1 MKHAVHTAMEIRQLD
16 SDMNNLP
23 LGDGPLRGVVIIDIT
38 RVVAGP
44 YCTMMLA
51 DLGATVI
58 KVENPSEPDYV
69 RTFPPFVDGEKGKA
83 SAFFAQYNRHKLGV
97 SIDLKT
103 DAGKSLLR
111 DLASKADLLVENFRP
126 GTMDRMGLGHEEML
140 RVNPRLVYVSISG
153 FGQSGPNSR
162 RPAYDNSAQAT
173 GGLWSLNGEKGGS
186 PLRVGTIIGDLSA
199 SFYAA
204 IAALAALIHA
214 KKTGQG
220 QLVDVAQQDSVMTLT
235 EHAIVN
241 YTVAGKIGEPL
252 GNDHPFVRPY
262 GQYACK
268 DGFVFFGAYTDK
280 FWREACK
287 IFGEPELIDDAEI
300 DTMEKRF
307 DDATYARRVE
317 PIVRRWCARHTKAE
331 LEEMAGDVIPM
342 TPIKTIA
349 DVVADPHLK
358 ARDMIVPVSVDGA
371 SVQAFGTPMK
381 LSKTP
386 ACATGAAPA
395 FGEHNEVV
403 LKDWL
408 GLSAADY
415 ARHVAEGV
423 I

>member
-1 MKHAVHTAMEIRQLD
+1 MT
-16 SDMNNLP
+16 SDLNELP
-23 LGDGPLRGVVIIDIT
+23 LGDGPLRGVVVIDIT

-58 KVENPSEPDYV
+58 KVENPSDPDYV
-69 RTFPPFVDGEKGKA
+69 RTFPPFVDGAKGRA

-97 SIDLKT
+97 SLDLKT
-103 DAGKSLLR
+103 VAGKALLR
-111 DLASKADLLVENFRP
+111 ALVARADLIVENFRP
-126 GTMDRMGLGHEEML
+126 GTMERMGLGHEALLE
-140 RVNPRLVYVSISG
+140 VNPRLVYVSISG

-173 GGLWSLNGEKGGS
+173 GGLWSLNGEKGGT

-204 IAALAALIHA
+204 IAALAALMHA
-214 KKTGQG
+214 RSTGQG
-220 QLVDVAQQDSVMTLT
+220 QQVDVAQQDSVMTLT

-241 YTVAGKIGEPL
+241 YTVAGTVGEPL
-252 GNDHPFVRPY
+252 GNEHPFVRPY

-280 FWREACK
+280 FWREACR
-287 IFGEPELIDDAEI
+287 IFGEPQLVNDPEI
-300 DTMEKRF
+300 DSMEKRF
-307 DDATYARRVE
+307 DDAVYARRVE

-331 LEEMAGDVIPM
+331 LEAMAGDVIPM

-349 DVVADPHLK
+349 EVVADPHLR
-358 ARDMIVPVSVDGA
+358 AREMIVPVQVDGTE
-371 SVQAFGTPMK
+371 VQAFGTPMK
-381 LSKTP
+381 LSRTP
-386 ACATGAAPA
+386 ARASGAAPG
-395 FGEHNEVV
+395 FGEHNDVV
-403 LKDWL
+403 LKGWL
-408 GLSAADY
+408 GVSPADY
-415 ARHVAEGV
+415 DRYVVEGV

>member
-1 MKHAVHTAMEIRQLD
+1 MEKRKLATEPND
-16 SDMNNLP
+16 LS
-23 LGDGPLRGVVIIDIT
+23 LGEGPLRGVVVIDIT

-69 RTFPPFVDGEKGKA
+69 RTFPPFVESDQGKA

-97 SIDLKT
+97 SLDLKSE
-103 DAGKSLLR
+103 AGKALLCE
-111 DLASKADLLVENFRP
+111 LVAKADLIVENFRP
-126 GTMDRMGLGHEEML
+126 GTMEKMGLGHEKL
-140 RVNPRLVYVSISG
+140 LQVNPRLVYVSISG

-173 GGLWSLNGEKGGS
+173 GGLWSMNGEKGGT
-186 PLRVGTIIGDLSA
+186 PVRVGTIIGDLSA

-204 IAALAALIHA
+204 IAALAAVIHSRS
-214 KKTGQG
+214 TGQG
-220 QLVDVAQQDSVMTLT
+220 QVVDVAQQDSVMTLT

-241 YTVAGKIGEPL
+241 YTVAGKIAEPL
-252 GNDHPFVRPY
+252 GNEHPFVRPY

-280 FWREACK
+280 FWREACR
-287 IFGEPELIDDAEI
+287 IFGEPGLLNDPEI

-307 DDATYARRVE
+307 DEATYERRIK
-317 PIVRRWCARHTKAE
+317 PIVSQWCLNQTKAE
-331 LEEMAGDVIPM
+331 LEAMAGDSIPM

-349 DVVADPHLK
+349 EVVADPHLK
-358 ARDMIVPVSVDGA
+358 AREMIVPVSIDGVQ
-371 SVQAFGTPMK
+371 VQAFGTPMK
-381 LSKTP
+381 LSRTP
-386 ACATGAAPA
+386 ACATGSAPG
-395 FGEHNEVV
+395 FGEHNEIV
-403 LKDWL
+403 LKGWL
-408 GLSAADY
+408 GISAGDFDRY
-415 ARHVAEGV
+415 VDEGV

>member
-1 MKHAVHTAMEIRQLD
+1 MENTQV
-16 SDMNNLP
+16 SNEPMQLP
-23 LGDGPLRGVVIIDIT
+23 LGEGPLRGLVVVDVT

-58 KVENPSEPDYV
+58 KVENPAEPDYV
-69 RTFPPFVDGEKGKA
+69 RTFPPFVQGRGGRA

-97 SIDLKT
+97 SLDLKSEQGRT
-103 DAGKSLLR
+103 LLR
-111 DLASKADLLVENFRP
+111 ELVGKADLLVENFRP
-126 GTMDRMGLGHEEML
+126 GTMERMGLGYEAL
-140 RVNPRLVYVSISG
+140 KPCNPRLVYVSISG
-153 FGQSGPNSR
+153 FGQTGPNSR

-173 GGLWSLNGEKGGS
+173 GGLWSLNGEKDK
-186 PLRVGTIIGDLSA
+186 PPVRVGTIIGDLSA

-204 IAALAALIHA
+204 IAALSAVLHA
-214 KKTGQG
+214 RQTGEG
-220 QLVDVAQQDSVMTLT
+220 QWVDVAQQDAVVTLT

-241 YTVAGKIGEPL
+241 YTVDGVVGEPL

-280 FWREACK
+280 FWREACR
-287 IFGEPELIDDAEI
+287 IFGEPSLLADPEI

-307 DDATYARRVE
+307 DPATYARRVE
-317 PIVRRWCARHTKAE
+317 PIVQRWCARHTKAE
-331 LEEMAGDVIPM
+331 LEALAGDAIPM

-349 DVVADPHLK
+349 EVVEDPHLK
-358 ARDMIVPVSVDGA
+358 AREMFVPTQIDGA
-371 SVQAFGTPMK
+371 QVQAFGSPMK
-381 LSKTP
+381 LSATP
-386 ACATGAAPA
+386 ARAAGRAPG

-403 LKDWL
+403 LKGWL
-408 GLSAADY
+408 RMAEADY
-415 ARHVAEGV
+415 ARYMAEGV

>member
-1 MKHAVHTAMEIRQLD
+1 MTP
-16 SDMNNLP
+16 DMNELP
-23 LGDGPLRGVVIIDIT
+23 MGDGPLRGVVVIDIT

-58 KVENPSEPDYV
+58 KVENPSDPDYV
-69 RTFPPFVDGEKGKA
+69 RTFPPFVDGDKGRA

-97 SIDLKT
+97 SLDLKT
-103 DAGKSLLR
+103 AAGKALLR
-111 DLASKADLLVENFRP
+111 ALVARADMIVENFRP
-126 GTMDRMGLGHEEML
+126 GTMERMGLGHDALLE
-140 RVNPRLVYVSISG
+140 VNPRLVYVSISG

-173 GGLWSLNGEKGGS
+173 GGLWSLNGEKGGT

-204 IAALAALIHA
+204 IAALAALMHA
-214 KKTGQG
+214 RSTGQG
-220 QLVDVAQQDSVMTLT
+220 QQVDVAQQDSVMTLT

-241 YTVAGKIGEPL
+241 YTVAGTVGEPL

-280 FWREACK
+280 FWREACR
-287 IFGEPELIDDAEI
+287 IFGEPELVDDPEI
-300 DTMEKRF
+300 DSMEKRF
-307 DDATYARRVE
+307 DDAVYARRVA
-317 PIVRRWCARHTKAE
+317 PIVQRWCAAHTKAE
-331 LEEMAGDVIPM
+331 LEAMAGDVIPM

-349 DVVADPHLK
+349 EVVADPHLR
-358 ARDMIVPVSVDGA
+358 ARDMIVPVQVDGTE
-371 SVQAFGTPMK
+371 VQAFGTPMK
-381 LSKTP
+381 LSRTP
-386 ACATGAAPA
+386 ARATGAAPG
-395 FGEHNEVV
+395 FGEHNDVV
-403 LKDWL
+403 LKGWL
-408 GLSAADY
+408 GVSATDY
-415 ARHVAEGV
+415 ERYVAEGV

>member
-1 MKHAVHTAMEIRQLD
+1 MTEPRMKPVDPTETSLPQ
-16 SDMNNLP
+16 SLP
-23 LGDGPLRGVVIIDIT
+23 LGTGPLRGVVVLDIT

-58 KVENPSEPDYV
+58 KIENPSDPDYV
-69 RTFPPFVDGEKGKA
+69 RGFPPFVGEGEAVA

-97 SIDLKT
+97 SLNLKS
-103 DAGKSLLR
+103 DGGKALLKK
-111 DLASKADLLVENFRP
+111 LVAKADLIVENFRP
-126 GTMDRMGLGHEEML
+126 GTMDKMGLGHAAL
-140 RVNPRLVYVSISG
+140 LAVNPRLVYVSISG
-153 FGQSGPNSR
+153 FGQFGPNSR
-162 RPAYDNSAQAT
+162 RPAYDNSAQST
-173 GGLWSLNGEKGGS
+173 GGLWSLNGEKNGP

-204 IAALAALIHA
+204 IAALAALLHA
-214 KKTGQG
+214 RSTGEG

-241 YTVAGKIGEPL
+241 YTVAGKIGAPL

-280 FWREACK
+280 FWAEACRL
-287 IFGEPELIDDAEI
+287 FGEPALTQDPEI
-300 DTMEKRF
+300 DSMDKRF
-307 DDATYARRVE
+307 KEEVYERRVA
-317 PIVRRWCARHTKAE
+317 PIVRRWCASRTKAE
-331 LEEMAGDVIPM
+331 LEALAGDVIPL

-349 DVVADPHLK
+349 EVVNDPHIL
-358 ARDMIVPVSVDGA
+358 ARQMMVPVQFAGHE
-371 SVQAFGTPMK
+371 VQAFGTPMK

-386 ACATGAAPA
+386 ANAIGSAPG
-395 FGEHNEVV
+395 FGEHNEAV
-403 LKDWL
+403 LRGWL
-408 GLSAADY
+408 GVEQGDY
-415 ARHVAEGV
+415 ASLVKEGV